1 MLCCGAALPLE
12 LEEFA
17 TEFTLQAHQAVKDG
31 ASTMA
36 AFGEEFNEAVSDG
49 ATQLAQ
55 HAHTAASNAVES
67 SLDQVVALRGELSKY
82 GYQMKHLQVK
92 MSVVPEV
99 DVEFIIHEGASLANF
114 PESEEHLTELQR
126 VLLHAL
132 EKKATLDGIVSRRG
146 MVFQSVS
153 VILSVPPS
161 VAVKLGFQKGK
172 PETDDLETK
181 DGNEIVKGG
190 SSSGNLLVPEQVA
203 CANGEASPPVVYSSQ
218 RASPGIY
225 TDFAY
230 ARKSG
235 ADKAGA

>member
-12 LEEFA
+12 LEEFT
-17 TEFTLQAHQAVKDG
+17 TEVSLQAQQAVKDG
-31 ASTMA
+31 AVTMA

-55 HAHTAASNAVES
+55 HAHEAASNAVES

-82 GYQMKHLQVK
+82 GYEMKHLQVK

-99 DVEFIIHEGASLANF
+99 DVEFIIHDGASLANF
-114 PESEEHLTELQR
+114 PEKEEHLTELQR

-132 EKKATLDGIVSRRG
+132 EKKAALDGIVSRRG

-161 VAVKLGFQKGK
+161 VAVKLGFQRLGFAQDHKFIGVFFLT
-172 PETDDLETK
+172 ERVYGQHYLLAVV
-181 DGNEIVKGG
+181 GNSKEGH
-190 SSSGNLLVPEQVA
+190 
-203 CANGEASPPVVYSSQ
+203 
-218 RASPGIY
+218 
-225 TDFAY
+225 
-230 ARKSG
+230 ARSR
-235 ADKAGA
+235 

>member
-1 MLCCGAALPLE
+1 MFCCGMDVPVEFEE
-12 LEEFA
+12 LA
-17 TEFTLQAHQAVKDG
+17 TELSYQAQQAMKDG

-36 AFGEEFNEAVSDG
+36 AFGEELNLAVSEG
-49 ATQLAQ
+49 ATQFAQ

-67 SLDQVVALRGELSKY
+67 SLDQVVSLRGELSKY
-82 GYQMKHLQVK
+82 GYEMKHLQVK

-99 DVEFIIHEGASLANF
+99 DVEFIIHDGASLANF
-114 PESEEHLTELQR
+114 SEKEEQLTELQS

-132 EKKATLDGIVSRRG
+132 EKKAALDGIVARRG

-161 VAVKLGFQKGK
+161 VAVKLGFQKDALN
-172 PETDDLETK
+172 PDDSEPKEGQIL
-181 DGNEIVKGG
+181 G
-190 SSSGNLLVPEQVA
+190 SSCDSLSVPQQVESMRDE
-203 CANGEASPPVVYSSQ
+203 ANEPVVYPSSG
-218 RASPGIY
+218 ASPCIHM
-225 TDFAY
+225 DVVS